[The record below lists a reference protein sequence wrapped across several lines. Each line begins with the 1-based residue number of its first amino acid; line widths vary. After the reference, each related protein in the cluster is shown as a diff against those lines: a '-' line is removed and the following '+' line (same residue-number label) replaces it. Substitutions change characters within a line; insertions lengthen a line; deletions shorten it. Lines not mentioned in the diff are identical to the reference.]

1 MEISEHIHTQFFY
14 VEHNNI
20 ERNGITIIQHS
31 DQSHTR
37 YCPTRDAGV
46 LILQSLSFCAVF
58 RPTPGNVIAPWK
70 LWISCIGVAWNFTF
84 TLDAVGDSV
93 DILNTFA
100 NRVWVVHIILY
111 RTSDSIK
118 KNDQRIMIDFRM
130 SKRIPIASLQRAHY
144 TVGEFPPTFAFRL
157 HVSGLAVLEAFPM
170 ESCQLRLPFL
180 AQ

>member
-1 MEISEHIHTQFFY
+1 MEISEHIHTQCVY
-14 VEHNNI
+14 VEHNNT
-20 ERNGITIIQHS
+20 ERNGVFLSICITIIQHS
-31 DQSHTR
+31 DQSRTR

-46 LILQSLSFCAVF
+46 LILQSWSFCAVF

-111 RTSDSIK
+111 RTSDLIK
-118 KNDQRIMIDFRM
+118 K
-130 SKRIPIASLQRAHY
+130 K
-144 TVGEFPPTFAFRL
+144 
-157 HVSGLAVLEAFPM
+157 
-170 ESCQLRLPFL
+170 
-180 AQ
+180 